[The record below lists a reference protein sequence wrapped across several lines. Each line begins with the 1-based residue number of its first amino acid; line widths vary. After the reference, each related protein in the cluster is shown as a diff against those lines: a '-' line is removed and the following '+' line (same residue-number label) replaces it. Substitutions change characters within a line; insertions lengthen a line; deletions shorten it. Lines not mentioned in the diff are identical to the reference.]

1 MGEEL
6 WHYFNNITIMSNLPN
21 HIKDYV
27 IRYKNNVL
35 DNFINSLDDHQKA
48 QFCANA
54 CCANILNSEIDDLD
68 DFLDICISHAEG
80 LPDEQVVLIKD
91 IAEHVRVNWE
101 NDDL

>member
-1 MGEEL
+1 
-6 WHYFNNITIMSNLPN
+6 MSNLPN

-27 IRYKNNVL
+27 IKYKNNVF

-48 QFCANA
+48 QFCAHA
-54 CCANILNSEIDDLD
+54 CCTNILDSEIDDLD

-91 IAEHVRVNWE
+91 IAEYVRVNWE